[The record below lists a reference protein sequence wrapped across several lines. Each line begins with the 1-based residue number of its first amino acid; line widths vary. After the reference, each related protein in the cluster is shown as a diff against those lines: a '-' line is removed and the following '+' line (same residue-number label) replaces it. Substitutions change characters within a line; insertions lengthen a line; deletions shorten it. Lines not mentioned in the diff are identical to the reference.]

1 MAQPKHGRGASAR
14 GGGEGQTGR
23 RGGRR
28 RTVLNIGIPFIRVDD
43 FVNQSEDAVALGYRV
58 LEQTIEE
65 IKEGYKEA
73 QAFNR
78 KQEEF
83 ERQQQKFEAGEGPR
97 PVEPTIPWEQMVDRV
112 QSLQNIA
119 LDAVRDG
126 TEIFFDSIKSATKS
140 TRSLA
145 KTWEKSRE
153 DVDTAPVLAGPVFE
167 DPVEIKT
174 RAGQQPDRVVWPIRH
189 RGLTRLRIHA
199 VLDPEPTEIQR
210 PQSKRTGRER
220 PPEEE
225 KAPTL
230 SNVKVSFEPAADTER
245 YDDVTSLLTV
255 EVGEIPSGQKVGV
268 YEGLIRASNFELLIA
283 RLRIHVLEAATDE
296 RARARKTSGASHID
310 ADAVRK
316 KAVDT
321 MPRDARQTNEDPS
334 ESKG

>member
-1 MAQPKHGRGASAR
+1 M
-14 GGGEGQTGR
+14 
-23 RGGRR
+23 
-28 RTVLNIGIPFIRVDD
+28 DD

-97 PVEPTIPWEQMVDRV
+97 PVEPTIPWEKMVDRV

-119 LDAVRDG
+119 LDAVKDG

-145 KTWEKSRE
+145 KTWEKSR
-153 DVDTAPVLAGPVFE
+153 DRRRHGS
-167 DPVEIKT
+167 
-174 RAGQQPDRVVWPIRH
+174 RAGRPGVRGSRGDQGKSGPTARPGRDGRFAIEGSLGSGSTRSSTPSRRKFSGLKVNEPDA
-189 RGLTRLRIHA
+189 RGRR
-199 VLDPEPTEIQR
+199 R
-210 PQSKRTGRER
+210 KRKPQSWATSRSASNPR
-220 PPEEE
+220 PTPR
-225 KAPTL
+225 A
-230 SNVKVSFEPAADTER
+230 
-245 YDDVTSLLTV
+245 YDEVTSLLTV
-255 EVGEIPSGQKVGV
+255 DVGEIPSGQKVGV
-268 YEGLIRASNFELLIA
+268 YRGLIRASNFELLIA

-296 RARARKTSGASHID
+296 RARARDNAGREPFRCGRGA
-310 ADAVRK
+310 AK
-316 KAVDT
+316 
-321 MPRDARQTNEDPS
+321 RQTRCRGMRVERTKTTS